1 MWNIQNGEEKKY
13 PAVENCILAF
23 CGVLCY
29 TVNRC
34 KAHKQGIA
42 RKITECSRPSTRKT
56 KLKEK
61 LNMKNNATNSPVLT
75 LVYGAAIA
83 AIYVVLTMVFL
94 PISFGPIQFRISE
107 LLCVLPY
114 FTPAAIPGLFIGCL
128 LANFLG
134 GAAALDVIFG
144 SIATL
149 IGAVG
154 SYLLRKNRYLV
165 SVPPILANMIIVP
178 WVLRFAYGSEDMIWF
193 STITVGI
200 GEILAIGLLGQILL
214 SVLIRYQHVIFGK
227 AAA

>member
-1 MWNIQNGEEKKY
+1 MKTNNK
-13 PAVENCILAF
+13 
-23 CGVLCY
+23 VLFM
-29 TVNRC
+29 T
-34 KAHKQGIA
+34 Q
-42 RKITECSRPSTRKT
+42 
-56 KLKEK
+56 
-61 LNMKNNATNSPVLT
+61 
-75 LVYGAAIA
+75 AAMIA
-83 AIYVVLTMVFL
+83 AIYVVLCLVFE
-94 PISFGPIQFRISE
+94 PISYGAIQTRVAE
-107 LLCVLPY
+107 ALTVLPF

-200 GEILAIGLLGQILL
+200 GEILAIGILGQILL